1 MRSERYQHKS
11 KNKRG
16 IWKTFALV
24 VFLVFAGVIGYS
36 YYQFKQGVSQSTE
49 KASTVMKE
57 EYEFH
62 GDKDQ
67 FGGTNILLIGNDSH
81 GEKKSRSDTIMVAQY
96 HPEKGTYKLI
106 SIMRDTYVNI
116 PGHGK
121 NKINTAFAF
130 GGPELLRQTIKENF
144 DIDLQYYSIVDF
156 EGFIN
161 LIDEAFPKGVEIE
174 VEKAMS
180 ANIGVSL
187 EPGLQKLDGEHL
199 LGYVRFRQDAVG
211 DFGRVERQQ
220 KTMKEVANQFASFE
234 TVTKLPKLIGV
245 MTPFVNTNMD
255 TTDIL
260 YIGKDFISKK
270 NRNIETL
277 RVPVDG
283 SYNNQ
288 RINGVGAVLAID
300 LEQNKQAIYEF
311 LAK

>member
-67 FGGTNILLIGNDSH
+67 FGGTNILLIGNDSR

-161 LIDEAFPKGVEIE
+161 LIDEAFPKGLEIE

>member
-1 MRSERYQHKS
+1 MRSEHKK

-16 IWKTFALV
+16 IGKKLALV
-24 VFLVFAGVIGYS
+24 VVLMFAGIIGYS
-36 YYQFKQGVSQSTE
+36 YYQFKQGVAQSAE
-49 KASTVMKE
+49 KASTTMKE

-62 GDKDQ
+62 GDKDK
-67 FGGTNILLIGNDSH
+67 FGGTNILLIGTDSR
-81 GEKKSRSDTIMVAQY
+81 GEKKSRSDTIMIAQY
-96 HPEKGTYKLI
+96 HPEKGSYKLM

-121 NKINTAFAF
+121 NKINAAFAL

-144 DIDLQYYSIVDF
+144 DIDIQYYSIVDF
-156 EGFIN
+156 DGFVS
-161 LIDEAFPKGVEIE
+161 LIDEAFPNGVEIE

-187 EPGLQKLDGEHL
+187 EPGLQRLDGEHL

-220 KTMKEVANQFASFE
+220 KALKEVANQFAQLE
-234 TVTKLPKLIGV
+234 TVAKLPKLIGV
-245 MTPFVNTNMD
+245 MTPYVNTNMD
-255 TTDIL
+255 AGDIL
-260 YIGKDFISKK
+260 YIGKDFLSKK

-283 SYNNQ
+283 SYDGQ
-288 RINGVGAVLAID
+288 RINGVGSVLAID
-300 LEQNKQAIYEF
+300 FEQNKQAINEF

>member
-1 MRSERYQHKS
+1 MRSERYQHKQ

-24 VFLVFAGVIGYS
+24 VFLMFAGIIGYS
-36 YYQFKQGVSQSTE
+36 YYQFKQGVSQSAE
-49 KASTVMKE
+49 KASAIVKE

-62 GDKDQ
+62 GDKDK
-67 FGGTNILLIGNDSH
+67 FGGTNILLIGNDSR
-81 GEKKSRSDTIMVAQY
+81 GEKHSRSDTIMIAQY
-96 HPEKGTYKLI
+96 QPKKGSYKLI
-106 SIMRDTYVNI
+106 SIMRDSYVNI

-121 NKINTAFAF
+121 NKINAAFAF

-144 DIDLQYYSIVDF
+144 DIDIQYYSIVDF
-156 EGFIN
+156 EGFVN
-161 LIDEAFPKGVEIE
+161 LIDEAFPSGVEID

-180 ANIGVSL
+180 AYIGVSL
-187 EPGLQKLDGEHL
+187 EPGLQKLDGKHL
-199 LGYVRFRQDAVG
+199 LGYVRFRHDAVG

-220 KTMKEVANQFASFE
+220 KAMKEVANQFANIE
-234 TVTKLPKLIGV
+234 TVAKLPKLIGV
-245 MTPFVNTNMD
+245 MTPFVNTNME

-260 YIGKDFISKK
+260 FIGKDFISKK

-288 RINGVGAVLAID
+288 RINGIGSVLAID
-300 LEQNKQAIYEF
+300 FEQNKQAIYEF